1 MIHACDHCCARIEN
15 LSVRFR
21 DRMVLEKVN
30 LHVNCGEILTIIGP
44 NGAGKSTLLKAILG
58 EVPYAG
64 TMSFRVNGKTRSKMQ
79 IGYLPQ
85 KTGFDQ
91 DSPVS
96 VRDIL
101 AATLESHPI
110 WFSVSRSAEKR
121 IHALLEQV
129 SAFHLLKRRLGE
141 LSGGELQRILLS
153 CAIAHDPEMLL
164 LDEPDA
170 GIDAEGLTLFYNLVS
185 DLRSRRHVSIVLV
198 THDLPGITPYTD
210 RMLLLNRT
218 VLAEGEPH
226 EVLANEALIRQL
238 TPTLWNIS
246 RLPSM
251 AGRLPSPSPTDINGG
266 K

>member
-1 MIHACDHCCARIEN
+1 
-15 LSVRFR
+15 
-21 DRMVLEKVN
+21 
-30 LHVNCGEILTIIGP
+30 
-44 NGAGKSTLLKAILG
+44 
-58 EVPYAG
+58 
-64 TMSFRVNGKTRSKMQ
+64 
-79 IGYLPQ
+79 
-85 KTGFDQ
+85 
-91 DSPVS
+91 
-96 VRDIL
+96 
-101 AATLESHPI
+101 
-110 WFSVSRSAEKR
+110 
-121 IHALLEQV
+121 
-129 SAFHLLKRRLGE
+129 LGE

-185 DLRSRRHVSIVLV
+185 DLRSRLHVSIVLV

-238 TPTLWNIS
+238 TPALWNIS

-251 AGRLPSPSPTDINGG
+251 AGTLPSPSPADINGG